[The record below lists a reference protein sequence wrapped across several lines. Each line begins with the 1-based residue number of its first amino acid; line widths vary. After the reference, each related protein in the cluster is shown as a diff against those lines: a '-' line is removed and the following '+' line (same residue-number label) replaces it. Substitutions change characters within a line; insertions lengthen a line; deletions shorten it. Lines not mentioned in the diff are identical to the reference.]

1 MGEKEGRRH
10 YHQSSFMETGQNTQR
25 SLNNIMSNKHYVYI
39 LKCSDNTYYT
49 GYTNDV
55 TRRIK
60 LHNEGKGAKYTRGRT
75 PVQLVYE
82 EMYETKTEALKREYE
97 IKQLRRTEKERLIA
111 KKESRINNVD
121 TEKL

>member
-1 MGEKEGRRH
+1 
-10 YHQSSFMETGQNTQR
+10 
-25 SLNNIMSNKHYVYI
+25 MSNKHYVYI